1 MKPENFHTCTTLL
14 LGMHFLLIRPRL
26 SSSLAKGSRV
36 SNEVGN
42 RLRFSLL
49 LLRHLPFLLLKL
61 IQREV
66 LKPLKKN
73 FLGELQ
79 RYLRTS
85 TYIFHAYYSYVA
97 LVKANVISTL
107 ES

>member
-1 MKPENFHTCTTLL
+1 M
-14 LGMHFLLIRPRL
+14 
-26 SSSLAKGSRV
+26 

-73 FLGELQ
+73 FLRELQ